1 VLPRIVAT
9 FTALEPQGMGTIT
22 TVDGATYQ
30 VVTGTSWRVGDTIE
44 DEQTDRKSVPEWEAL
59 NCRQAW

>member
-1 VLPRIVAT
+1 MA
-9 FTALEPQGMGTIT
+9 TIT

-59 NCRQAW
+59 NYRQAW